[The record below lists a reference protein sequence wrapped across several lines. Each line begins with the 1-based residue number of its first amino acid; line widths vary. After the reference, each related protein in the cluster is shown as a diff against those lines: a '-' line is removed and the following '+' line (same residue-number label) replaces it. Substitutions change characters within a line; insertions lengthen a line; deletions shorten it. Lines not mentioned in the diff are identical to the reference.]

1 MKRFLYLIASICFM
15 ISAVSCSS
23 DSDDEK
29 TVALIVGT
37 KSAYWDKVRLGAIE
51 EGRKQG
57 LNVIVYHY
65 PNDVAYDEVA
75 EYIKSLNGLNGLV
88 GVAGLANEETL
99 DAAYG
104 TLRDDI
110 SIVVAE
116 GVFING
122 GAVSKR
128 YNGVVALN
136 YEDYGT
142 ALTNNIKE
150 TKVLVIS
157 YNRGANS
164 EIASVI
170 VKNKRA
176 DNVVVCPVA
185 DQRDVPV
192 IITAALKE
200 HPEMEAV
207 VFCSSNFVTEENLSL
222 CGKRTI
228 YSSDLNAAV
237 EPFIRDGR
245 IALNISIDNYEF
257 GANLV
262 KAVADADRH
271 KGSKSIVRY
280 DIPFMITD
288 KNNIDSPDRKRHYN
302 IAY

>member
-1 MKRFLYLIASICFM
+1 MKRIFYLIACISFM
-15 ISAVSCSS
+15 MSAISCSS
-23 DSDDEK
+23 DSDYEK
-29 TVALIVGT
+29 TIALIVGT
-37 KSAYWDKVRLGAIE
+37 KSAYWDKVREGAIE
-51 EGRKQG
+51 EGEKQG

-75 EYIKSLNGLNGLV
+75 EHITSLNGLDNLV

-104 TLRDDI
+104 KLRDDI

-136 YEDYGT
+136 YEEYGT
-142 ALTNNIKE
+142 ALTNHISESKI
-150 TKVLVIS
+150 LVIS

-170 VKNKRA
+170 IKNKGV
-176 DNVVVCPVA
+176 DNVMVCPVA
-185 DQRDVPV
+185 DQRDVPA
-192 IITAALKE
+192 IITASLRE
-200 HPEMEAV
+200 HPDMEAV
-207 VFCSSNFVTEENLSL
+207 IFCSSNFVTDENLSL

-237 EPFIRDGR
+237 APFIRDGR
-245 IALNISIDNYEF
+245 IAMNISIDNYEF

-280 DIPFMITD
+280 DIPFLITD
-288 KNNIDSPDRKRHYN
+288 KSNIDSPDRKRLYE
-302 IAY
+302 